1 MKIYTKTGDTG
12 TTSLVGGVRIS
23 KSDIRLDAYGTIDE
37 LNSFLGLLRA
47 EMNNDKF
54 QQFILHIQHN
64 MFVIGGYLA
73 TDITKSKLS
82 ASLQFDDREVALIE
96 KAIDEIEEKL
106 PRLSNFVVPGEN
118 RISALCHVCRSITR
132 RAERQIYALD
142 KVVPVSVEI
151 KKYINRLSDY
161 LFVLAR
167 IMEF

>member
-1 MKIYTKTGDTG
+1 MKIYTKTGDAG

-47 EMNNDKF
+47 EMNNDEL

-73 TDITKSKLS
+73 TDMTKSELS
-82 ASLQFDDREVALIE
+82 DSLQLNDREVVLIE

-142 KVVPVSVEI
+142 KVAPVSVEV

>member
-1 MKIYTKTGDTG
+1 MKIYTKTGDAG
-12 TTSLVGGVRIS
+12 TTSLVGGMRIS

-47 EMNNDKF
+47 EMNNDDL

-73 TDITKSKLS
+73 TDMTKSELS
-82 ASLQFDDREVALIE
+82 DSLQLNDREVVLIE

-118 RISALCHVCRSITR
+118 RMSALCHVCRSITR

-142 KVVPVSVEI
+142 KVAPVSVEV

>member
-1 MKIYTKTGDTG
+1 MKIYTKTGDAG

-47 EMNNDKF
+47 EMNNDDL

-73 TDITKSKLS
+73 TDMTKSELS
-82 ASLQFDDREVALIE
+82 DSLQLNDWEVVLIE

-142 KVVPVSVEI
+142 KVAPVSVEV

-167 IMEF
+167 IMGF

>member
-1 MKIYTKTGDTG
+1 MKIYTKTGDAG

-47 EMNNDKF
+47 EMNNDDL

-73 TDITKSKLS
+73 TDMTKSELS
-82 ASLQFDDREVALIE
+82 DSLQLNDREVVLIE

-142 KVVPVSVEI
+142 KVAPVSVEV